1 MKRLIYTLILCFP
14 LLVQAQQVTLNNT
27 EWSGNG
33 RQLRISYDIQPD
45 RHKSLCS
52 YSTTVTP
59 VLCGENDT
67 LRFEPVTYRG
77 RTNAKKQRRAA
88 YFNHEEFDENY
99 RDIKDNTPISRQEV
113 LDVADYPWLK
123 DSKGLS
129 LCAEVTTEDCT
140 CKVGDG
146 MDCQQLG
153 ERPADFV
160 PAMAPVVPPVCVAEK
175 LQPHHPILEPY
186 SDYRPYDKTR
196 ILRKEEGAL
205 YVYFPLDKI
214 DLRYDFR
221 GNSSV
226 LDTIISISRQIA
238 QDTNSIVRRIQ
249 IIGLASVEG
258 PLEHNNWLAGKRA
271 LALQKYIQDRVS
283 LPDTLFEI
291 VGGGEAW
298 TEFRD
303 QMNDIRLAGGS
314 GELSLAEV
322 EDVLRIIDTETD
334 LNRREQQ
341 LKALNNR
348 TTYAKL
354 KPIILADQR
363 NSGYLRFYWDR
374 VPDEAAAVINRA
386 SELVGQ
392 ERYEEAVVML
402 DAVKDD
408 PRSFNTLG
416 SALYML
422 GNYVDGL
429 DYIRRAAEAGNA
441 QAAENLKQLENRLNE
456 NF

>member
-14 LLVQAQQVTLNNT
+14 LLVQAQQVTLNDT

-33 RQLRISYDIQPD
+33 RQLRFSYDIQPD

-67 LRFEPVTYRG
+67 LRLEPVTYRG

-160 PAMAPVVPPVCVAEK
+160 PAMAPVVPPVCIAEK

-221 GNSSV
+221 GNASV
-226 LDTIISISRQIA
+226 LDTIINITQQIA

-283 LPDTLFEI
+283 LPDTLFEL

-303 QMNDIRLAGGS
+303 QMNDIRLAGGN

-322 EDVLRIIDTETD
+322 EEVLRIIDTETD

-348 TTYAKL
+348 RTYAKL

-374 VPDEAAAVINRA
+374 VPDEAAAVINQA
-386 SELVGQ
+386 SELVQQ

-402 DAVKDD
+402 DPVKDD

-429 DYIRRAAEAGNA
+429 DYIRRAAESGDA